1 MKNVLIINSSINS
14 QSSVSTQLTS
24 FFVQQL
30 SAKESFKI
38 ISRDVGA
45 NPPAHLDEDIF
56 SAFIGASEA
65 DTKEQKEAVNL
76 SNELI
81 AEFQLADIVI
91 VGAPMYNFS
100 IPSGLKS
107 YFDYILRNG
116 ITFKYTENGP
126 IGLLENK
133 KVFIITATGGNYSL
147 DYMQPLDFLSPYLKQ
162 LFSFMGLNDLHTI
175 ATPGIALGEDV
186 AAESIAASK
195 QEIVEISKEL
205 N

>member
-24 FFVQQL
+24 FFAQQL
-30 SAKESFKI
+30 GSKESFNI

-45 NPPAHLDEDIF
+45 NPPAHLDEAAF
-56 SAFIGASEA
+56 SAFISASES
-65 DTKEQKEAVNL
+65 DTKEQKEAVSL

-81 AEFQLADIVI
+81 AELQRADIVI

-126 IGLLENK
+126 VGLLENK
-133 KVFIITATGGNYSL
+133 KVFIITATGGDYSL
-147 DYMQPLDFLSPYLKQ
+147 DYMQPLDFQSPYLKQ

-186 AAESIAASK
+186 AGKSIAASK